1 MTGGEPDPAI
11 IRPARPDE
19 LEVLVEMNAHYRAAE
34 HQHRIATDTGE
45 DATGRAADDNN
56 DVGSETVNSEQSES
70 ERSDSEQS
78 DSEQSARRRARAGL
92 APLLEQRAPGGVW
105 MVLDDTGAAIGYA
118 ILAWSWSVEIGGP
131 EAVLDEFYVARR
143 GEGFGSRALEAIV
156 RQAWDHGMLRIFME
170 TERAN
175 DRARSLYLR
184 HGFEAD
190 DSIWLSRLPE

>member
-1 MTGGEPDPAI
+1 MTDGESDPAI

-34 HQHRIATDTGE
+34 HHHRTAT
-45 DATGRAADDNN
+45 
-56 DVGSETVNSEQSES
+56 ETEKSEQST
-70 ERSDSEQS
+70 SEQS
-78 DSEQSARRRARAGL
+78 KPEQSASEQSARRRARAGL

-105 MVLDDTGAAIGYA
+105 MVLDDTGAVIGYA

>member
-1 MTGGEPDPAI
+1 MTDGESDPAI

-34 HQHRIATDTGE
+34 HHHRTATDAGE
-45 DATGRAADDNN
+45 DAAGRAADDGNA
-56 DVGSETVNSEQSES
+56 VGSETGK
-70 ERSDSEQS
+70 
-78 DSEQSARRRARAGL
+78 SEQSARRRARAGL

-105 MVLDDTGAAIGYA
+105 MVLDDTGAVIGYA